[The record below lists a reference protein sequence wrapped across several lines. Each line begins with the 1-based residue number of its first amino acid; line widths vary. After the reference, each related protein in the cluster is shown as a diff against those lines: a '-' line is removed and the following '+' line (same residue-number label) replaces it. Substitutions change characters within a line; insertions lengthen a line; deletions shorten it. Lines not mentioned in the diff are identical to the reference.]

1 MGWVLGF
8 MLLVLAAIIAA
19 SGTRDGIRELKSTS
33 YADRFMLP
41 GEPAKRRA
49 PDEADDDSD

>member
-1 MGWVLGF
+1 